1 MTRRSPRARS
11 RRATLAPAA
20 LTLARGAARAGLS
33 RLHVL
38 QALRCA
44 ATLGLAV
51 ALARL
56 AGALI
61 ETGGLDGIALGLA
74 GA

>member
-11 RRATLAPAA
+11 APEPAA

-33 RLHVL
+33 RLHGL

-44 ATLGLAV
+44 VTLGLAV

-56 AGALI
+56 AG
-61 ETGGLDGIALGLA
+61 G
-74 GA
+74 